1 MAKIVARES
10 QQPIWGAAVAIE
22 DRYRPMIARMEK
34 LAAEKPAQYRSR
46 VVLASFM
53 GYAYIALML
62 TLILAV
68 LAGGVALAF
77 FIHVGGLLLKPL
89 LVLVF
94 GAFYVVRSLF
104 VKIPEPE
111 GIKVTKKQAPELF
124 AMIAA
129 VRKACKGPKVDT
141 VYVTGDFNASIV
153 QRPRFGFIAGHR
165 NILSLGLPLMQALS
179 ADEVKAVVAHE
190 YGHLAGAHGKMSA
203 WVYRVRMTW
212 VQLSQSLGDGF
223 MSHFFQGFFR
233 WYGPWFSAFSFVLA
247 RGNEYEADRVSAAV
261 AGADTAARALTRVA
275 VEAWRYNRFWGGLF
289 EREGAEERVRPHTV
303 MPAFVAQP
311 LAEREVRGVLSSALA
326 EETDIHDT
334 HPCLRD
340 RLKSLGQDLPALE
353 PVATRGAAGL
363 LGDALAA
370 NLADAL
376 DRSWWSRAGEAWSAR
391 RAEVGAER
399 SKLTELEAAAAQ
411 RALSEDEQWT
421 YLSLLEAHGEPG
433 RALAFARTLREAAPG
448 DLSAR
453 AAVAR
458 LMLEA
463 GDAEGLVLVE
473 AMRAEP
479 IDLRSRLFI
488 TSYGLTYLE
497 KHAETDPRL
506 DAWRAEMG
514 EMAQR
519 YSAIQ
524 TELNEIG
531 ESCRLEA
538 AELDDEVISALR
550 NRAAGVSRLKRVW
563 LARRRLKADPDV
575 TQLILLYD
583 ADKSY
588 TDTFSGDALDI
599 LKAHDNAFVIALGP
613 VTDWLKH
620 RMEKI
625 PGARILKR

>member
-1 MAKIVARES
+1 MAKIVAGES

-62 TLILAV
+62 ALILAV
-68 LAGGVALAF
+68 LAGGVVLAF

-104 VKIPEPE
+104 VKIPEPD

-129 VRKACKGPKVDT
+129 VRKACKGPSVDT

-179 ADEVKAVVAHE
+179 AEEIKAVVAHE

-212 VQLSQSLGDGF
+212 VQLSQSLGQGF

-289 EREGAEERVRPHTV
+289 EREGAQERVRPHTV
-303 MPAFVAQP
+303 MAAFVSQP
-311 LAEREVRGVLSSALA
+311 LPEHEIRGVLSTALA

-340 RLKSLGQDLPALE
+340 RLKSLGQDVPSLE

-363 LGDALAA
+363 LGEPLAT

-376 DRSWWSRAGEAWSAR
+376 DKTWWSRVGGAWSAR
-391 RAEVGAER
+391 RAEAGAER
-399 SKLTELEAAAAQ
+399 SKLAELESAVAQ
-411 RALSEDEQWT
+411 RPLSEDEQWT
-421 YLSLLEAHGEPG
+421 YLSLLEAYGEPG
-433 RALAFARTLREAAPG
+433 RALAFARTLRDAAPG
-448 DLSAR
+448 DLSSR

-458 LMLEA
+458 LMLEG

-497 KHAETDPRL
+497 KQGEADPRL
-506 DAWRAEMG
+506 DAWREEMR

-524 TELNEIG
+524 AELNEIG
-531 ESCRLEA
+531 QSCQLEP

-550 NRAAGVSRLKRVW
+550 NRAAHAPELRAVW
-563 LARRRLKADPDV
+563 VARRRLEADAGV
-575 TQLILLYD
+575 TQLIVL
-583 ADKSY
+583 
-588 TDTFSGDALDI
+588 FDALKAPADGFSSDVLEI
-599 LKAHDNAFVIALGP
+599 LRAHDNAFVVRLADG
-613 VTDWLKH
+613 THWLKP

-625 PGARILKR
+625 SGARILKR